1 MGRFLT
7 VVGSSWG
14 LLYISPNDSL
24 FFYFF
29 FLHFPVCVLAAMESC
44 WQIFPAPGL
53 GWSIVLRWWLWRP
66 QRAWGFLS
74 GMESRAGARSNR
86 LFPHPFLFLPG
97 RHSVIRPALDVGLEP
112 VQLTPRTSS
121 WPCTHIF
128 EQLISTFGSDS
139 GRVASRGTRAITCSV
154 NGSVTFS
161 HYICSLSGYGSGR
174 AKPHALY
181 FHADIDSRELER
193 ASSLCSAQ

>member
-1 MGRFLT
+1 
-7 VVGSSWG
+7 
-14 LLYISPNDSL
+14 
-24 FFYFF
+24 
-29 FLHFPVCVLAAMESC
+29 
-44 WQIFPAPGL
+44 
-53 GWSIVLRWWLWRP
+53 
-66 QRAWGFLS
+66 
-74 GMESRAGARSNR
+74 MESRAGARSNR

-139 GRVASRGTRAITCSV
+139 GRVASRETRAITCSV

-174 AKPHALY
+174 AKPHVLY
-181 FHADIDSRELER
+181 FHAQTAGSQRGHLVC
-193 ASSLCSAQ
+193 AQLSSSSQQKIFTLRGVLFSESFQEGGKSILQNNRKWRVS

>member
-1 MGRFLT
+1 MVWKAGQVQGVT
-7 VVGSSWG
+7 GSSLTLSSFSQVGIQSLGQPLMWG
-14 LLYISPNDSL
+14 WNQSSS
-24 FFYFF
+24 
-29 FLHFPVCVLAAMESC
+29 HR
-44 WQIFPAPGL
+44 GL
-53 GWSIVLRWWLWRP
+53 
-66 QRAWGFLS
+66 
-74 GMESRAGARSNR
+74 
-86 LFPHPFLFLPG
+86 PHGP
-97 RHSVIRPALDVGLEP
+97 
-112 VQLTPRTSS
+112 
-121 WPCTHIF
+121 THIF

-174 AKPHALY
+174 AKPHTLY

>member
-1 MGRFLT
+1 MTACF
-7 VVGSSWG
+7 S
-14 LLYISPNDSL
+14 
-24 FFYFF
+24 
-29 FLHFPVCVLAAMESC
+29 
-44 WQIFPAPGL
+44 IFPSFTSPFVSL
-53 GWSIVLRWWLWRP
+53 QLWRVDGKVSQP
-66 QRAWGFLS
+66 LVWSQRAGGFLI
-74 GMESRAGARSNR
+74 GMENRAGARSNR
-86 LFPHPFLFLPG
+86 LFPHSFLFLPG
-97 RHSVIRPALDVGLEP
+97 RRSVIRPVLDVGLEP

-128 EQLISTFGSDS
+128 EQLISTFEFDS
-139 GRVASRGTRAITCSV
+139 GRVASRGTRAVTGSV

-193 ASSLCSAQ
+193 TSSLCSAQ